1 MSDTVGWL
9 GEHRLGLG
17 HQAGAGEHAAL
28 DVTSRA
34 AHGRLLVAGVAGG
47 AIGGRSRVG
56 VRSVGG
62 VIGGRNRLRSVRD
75 GGVIGGRNRLRS
87 VRDGGVIGGRS
98 RLRSVRDGGV
108 IGGRNRLRSVR
119 DGGKCRGGGSED
131 AGVTVFV
138 EGAHR
143 NAELPSAGAA
153 ADPGS
158 EQFGGLVGHLG
169 VDDGTPTPPA
179 RLEKG
184 VFAALSIAFDG
195 ACHGGARDVEGGHDV
210 GLADAG
216 NDVQPGDAQQHGA
229 AVVGGMAIEG
239 LEVEEV
245 IGEAV
250 AGLHGV
256 AVADGSGV
264 RKGEGQEE
272 DHGGSNHVSLY
283 SGILNDTMSSG
294 NRPREQKGAR
304 KTGLLEHLEATGAA
318 GQRTM
323 SGSLK
328 RTRISRPQGRWA
340 PHDGEF

>member
-1 MSDTVGWL
+1 MSDGVGGR

-62 VIGGRNRLRSVRD
+62 VIGDRSRLRSVR
-75 GGVIGGRNRLRS
+75 V
-87 VRDGGVIGGRS
+87 GGVIGGRS
-98 RLRSVRDGGV
+98 RLRSVRVGGV

-131 AGVTVFV
+131 AGATVFV

-158 EQFGGLVGHLG
+158 EQFGRLVGHLG

-195 ACHGGARDVEGGHDV
+195 ACHGRARDVEGAHDV

-216 NDVQPGDAQQHGA
+216 NDVQPGDAEQHGA

-239 LEVEEV
+239 FEIEEV

-272 DHGGSNHVSLY
+272 DHGESPIMYHS
-283 SGILNDTMSSG
+283 IL
-294 NRPREQKGAR
+294 EY
-304 KTGLLEHLEATGAA
+304 
-318 GQRTM
+318 
-323 SGSLK
+323 
-328 RTRISRPQGRWA
+328 
-340 PHDGEF
+340 